1 MKITRRGF
9 LVVSGVGAASLG
21 FPWGRHA
28 WGQKRTSVTVAFPE
42 AITSMEPQAG
52 SRNMPRETFYQAVF
66 DRYVIQDRKLAYHG
80 GIVEAWRYTN
90 PEKTAMEMKVR
101 QGVLFH
107 DGSPLTAED
116 IAFSL
121 NRMRETPP
129 YSVVYKNITTIEV
142 PDKASVRLS
151 FAAYNPAFTKWL
163 GFLGGFVIPKA
174 AFEKMGAEAFAR
186 NPVGSGPY
194 KVVRFVPGSLLV
206 LEAFDKYWKGAPP
219 IKRVTFKVVTDPT
232 ARVSEILSGDSDI
245 TAEVPVEEYTRLITQ
260 PGLRGVKQPVT
271 DVATIFVS
279 PRFEPFQKEEVRLA
293 VHHAI
298 DKKTIVDKVL
308 LGFGIPVSTT
318 EAPLYDAHTDFNFPF
333 DADRARQLLAKAG
346 YSRSN
351 PLRLKAM
358 TTKGVRTKDFEVM
371 TAITQMWR
379 DVGIEAELEIVTI
392 PQWFQH
398 RNAKTVAPLSF
409 YFWSNATGDP
419 INSVGFM
426 TRNKGPFKVWESPDV
441 DPKVDPIFTEI
452 DERKRIAAA
461 KEAARYV
468 VERGYIIPLFQVVM
482 PVIMKKDLNFEP
494 YPQGFLLP
502 QDMSWA

>member
-1 MKITRRGF
+1 MT
-9 LVVSGVGAASLG
+9 L
-21 FPWGRHA
+21 PWGRRA
-28 WGQKRTSVTVAFPE
+28 WAQKKASVTIAFPE
-42 AITSMEPQAG
+42 AITSMDPQPG

-66 DRYVIQDRKLAYHG
+66 DRYLYQDRQLNYHG
-80 GIVEAWRYTN
+80 WIVEAWRYTN
-90 PEKTAMEMKVR
+90 AEKTAMEMKVR
-101 QGVLFH
+101 QGVTFH

-116 IAFSL
+116 VAFRL

-129 YSVVYKNITTIEV
+129 YSVVYKNITAIDV
-142 PDKASVRLS
+142 VDRASLRAR

-163 GFLGGFVIPKA
+163 GFLSGFVVPKA
-174 AFEKMGAEAFAR
+174 AFEKLGAEAFAR
-186 NPVGSGPY
+186 QPVGSGPY
-194 KVVRFVPGSLLV
+194 KVVRFVPGTLLV
-206 LEAFDKYWKGAPP
+206 LEAFDRYWRGAPP
-219 IKRVTFKVVTDPT
+219 IKRATIKVVGDPT
-232 ARVSEILSGDSDI
+232 ARVAEILSGDADI
-245 TAEVPVEEYTRLITQ
+245 TVEVPVEEYARLSAH
-260 PGLRGVKQPVT
+260 PGLKGVKQPVT

-279 PRFEPFQKEEVRLA
+279 PRFEPFQKEEARLA

-298 DKKTIVDKVL
+298 DKKTLVDKVL

-318 EAPLYDAHTDFNFPF
+318 EAPLYDAYTDYSFPF
-333 DADRARQLLAKAG
+333 DPDRSRQLLAGAG

-358 TTKGVRTKDFEVM
+358 TTKGAKTKDFEIM
-371 TAITQMWR
+371 SAITQMWK

-398 RNAKTVAPLSF
+398 RNAKTVAPLSL
-409 YFWSNATGDP
+409 YFWSNASADP

-441 DPKVDPIFTEI
+441 DPKVDPIFTETI
-452 DERKRIAAA
+452 EPRRIAAA

-468 VERGYIIPLFQVVM
+468 VERGYIMPLYQVVQ

-494 YPQGFLLP
+494 YSQGLVLP
-502 QDMSWA
+502 QDMSWS